1 MCNNVRGILTV
12 NGGYTMNETQTGEN
26 RTTNEV
32 LTPAQAAD
40 YLQVSEASVRAMLR
54 RGALPGRK
62 MGRLWRLRRADL
74 EAYLSGGNGARS
86 AA

>member
-1 MCNNVRGILTV
+1 
-12 NGGYTMNETQTGEN
+12 MNDAQTGKN
-26 RTTNEV
+26 RGTNEV

-74 EAYLSGGNGARS
+74 EAYLSEGNYARS

>member
-1 MCNNVRGILTV
+1 MCITVGGILTV
-12 NGGYTMNETQTGEN
+12 NGGYTMNETQTSE

-32 LTPAQAAD
+32 MTPAQAAD
-40 YLQVSEASVRAMLR
+40 YLQVSEASVRSMLR

-74 EAYLSGGNGARS
+74 ESYLSGGNYARS

>member
-1 MCNNVRGILTV
+1 M
-12 NGGYTMNETQTGEN
+12 MNDSQTGEN
-26 RTTNEV
+26 RGANEV

-40 YLQVSEASVRAMLR
+40 YLQVSDASVRAMLR

-62 MGRLWRLRRADL
+62 MGRLWRLRRTDL
-74 EAYLSGGNGARS
+74 EAYLSEGNYARS

>member
-1 MCNNVRGILTV
+1 MNELGTSE
-12 NGGYTMNETQTGEN
+12 NGGAH
-26 RTTNEV
+26 EV
-32 LTPAQAAD
+32 LTPAQAGV

-74 EAYLSGGNGARS
+74 NDYLSQSQSTGS
-86 AA
+86 Q

>member
-1 MCNNVRGILTV
+1 MVYSPST
-12 NGGYTMNETQTGEN
+12 GGYTMNDAQTGKN
-26 RTTNEV
+26 RGTNEV

-74 EAYLSGGNGARS
+74 EAYLSEGNYALS